1 MLTTS
6 SFSSQR
12 PSTAIDRPVGLDVRI
27 LLIAGLSLL
36 LHLIYLNQPFV
47 DAQNWRQADT
57 AAIARNFYTEDFR
70 LLYPRVDWRGTTEG
84 YVESEFPLY
93 PYLVAIL
100 YTIFGGVHEELGRF
114 LAAVFFACSVLM
126 LFKIAAKFYTRN
138 IGYLSALLFTLMPI
152 NVFYGRT
159 FMVESLMILCSMAMV
174 YQFSEWLDRGGWV
187 RFLLG
192 VGWSALALLLKIPT
206 LYMGLPLLF
215 LAHHRFGKK
224 MWGQWTL
231 WVFAVLVLLPPI
243 LWYAHAYRLFLQ
255 THLTFGIWN
264 AYGYP
269 KFGALSLRL
278 DPAFY
283 ATLLERIFGVILTPI
298 GGVLFLVGLLWPV
311 REGRTYVFHVW
322 VLAVGIYIFIAAEGN
337 RALDYYQ
344 MPLVPPAVILMAKPL
359 WAVLDGAV
367 LQRTVV
373 GHRLST
379 PAAVGLFVAL
389 IAAFSFTY
397 AQPLFKGYP
406 HTAYFAGQVEIGKQ
420 VDQWASRD
428 IRIVVIDLDENR
440 RAPYRSQNPVLLYHC
455 NRKGWQITPDE
466 ASPERI
472 EALRAQGATVLVTSI
487 LEMVKNTTLWD
498 YLKSNYQLLARN
510 DQFMAVALLRQ
521 P

>member
-1 MLTTS
+1 MPKTS
-6 SFSSQR
+6 SSQR
-12 PSTAIDRPVGLDVRI
+12 PSKVIDRPVSLDVRI
-27 LLIAGLSLL
+27 LLIAGLSVLI
-36 LHLIYLNQPFV
+36 HLIYLNQPLV

-84 YVESEFPLY
+84 YVEGEFPLY

-100 YTIFGGVHEELGRF
+100 YKAVGGVHEALGR
-114 LAAVFFACSVLM
+114 LLSAVFFALSVLM
-126 LFKIAAKFYTRN
+126 LFKLAAKLYTRN

-159 FMVESLMILCSMAMV
+159 FMVEPLMILCSIAMV
-174 YQFSEWLDRGGWV
+174 YEFSEWLDRGGWV
-187 RFLLG
+187 RFLIA
-192 VGWSALALLLKIPT
+192 VGWSTLALLVKIPT
-206 LYMGLPLLF
+206 LYMGLPLVF
-215 LAHHRFGKK
+215 LAHRTFGKK
-224 MWGQWTL
+224 MWRQWAL

-243 LWYAHAYRLFLQ
+243 LWYAHAHRLFLQ

-264 AYGYP
+264 QYGYS
-269 KFGALSLRL
+269 KFGSLALRL

-283 ATLLERIFGVILTPI
+283 SKLLERIFGVILTPV

-311 REGRTYVFHVW
+311 RDHREYVLHVW
-322 VLAVGIYIFIAAEGN
+322 VLAVIIYVFIAAEGN

-359 WAVLDGAV
+359 WAVLNGTV
-367 LQRTVV
+367 IQRTVL
-373 GHRLST
+373 GQRLST
-379 PAAVGLFVAL
+379 RAAIGLFVAL
-389 IAAFSFTY
+389 IAAFSYTY
-397 AQPLFKGYP
+397 AQPLFKGHLY
-406 HTAYFAGQVEIGKQ
+406 TTYFTSEVEIGKQ
-420 VDQWASRD
+420 VDQRVPRD
-428 IRIVVIDLDENR
+428 ARIVVIDLDENR

-466 ASPERI
+466 ASPEHI
-472 EALRAQGATVLVTSI
+472 EALRKQGATVLVTSI
-487 LEMVKNTTLWD
+487 LEMVKNTTLWN

-510 DQFMAVALLRQ
+510 DQFMAVELIRR